1 MDFVLIGIILGMKGV
16 QGYFNKKVSRY
27 LEERTAYIT
36 YLAFNMALSML
47 FAGLLLLFEA
57 EKPVFNGPTF
67 WYAFLCGISVAI
79 CTFANLMA
87 LKEGAVVLVQ
97 VFATAGIL
105 VPCVAGVF
113 LFQEAISVLQLAGMG
128 VLIVS
133 AAFLMQYNSTLYG
146 KITPKMVLL
155 LIVTLVSNGT
165 AMLAQK
171 LFAFYVP
178 AGSVS
183 LFSLLSFGIPA
194 VLFASAVLPTAKAE
208 KKKIETPPG
217 KVLIFGAVLAVACLL
232 VSQLSTVVSKTLPS
246 VLVFPIVNGGGLI
259 LSTIIAALFFK
270 EKLTGKSIIGLLL
283 GVCALLVINEF

>member
-36 YLAFNMALSML
+36 YLAFNMALSMI
-47 FAGLLLLFEA
+47 FAGILLLFETK
-57 EKPVFNGPTF
+57 KPVFDGQTF
-67 WYAFLCGISVAI
+67 WYAFLCGMSVAV
-79 CTFANLMA
+79 CMFANLMA

-113 LFQEAISVLQLAGMG
+113 LFQEAISFVQLAGMA

-133 AAFLMQYNSTLYG
+133 AAFLMQYNSGLYG
-146 KITPKMVLL
+146 KITPKMILL

-178 AGSVS
+178 TGSVS
-183 LFSLLSFGIPA
+183 LFSFLSFGIPA
-194 VLFASAVLPTAKAE
+194 VLFAAAVLPAAKAE
-208 KKKIETPPG
+208 KKKIEPPPR
-217 KVLIFGAVLAVACLL
+217 KALIFGAVLAVACLL